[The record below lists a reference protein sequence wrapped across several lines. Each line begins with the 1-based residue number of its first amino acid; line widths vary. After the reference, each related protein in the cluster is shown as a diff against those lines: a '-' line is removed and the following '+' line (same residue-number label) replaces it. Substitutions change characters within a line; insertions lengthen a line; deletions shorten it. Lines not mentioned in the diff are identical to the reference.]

1 MGSDTKKQNPKK
13 VTNFSVAPHDKRIR
27 ERAMGLGPASTALY
41 VCVLPVCALLNL
53 QHEKFKIH
61 NRQVFKNC
69 LLYFFAPD

>member
-1 MGSDTKKQNPKK
+1 MGSVTRRNKKK
-13 VTNFSVAPHDKRIR
+13 VANFSVAPYDKRMR
-27 ERAMGLGPASTALY
+27 EREMGLGPASTALY
-41 VCVLPVCALLNL
+41 VCVLPVCALVNL